1 MLPKQKRLS
10 GRDITQLFKGG
21 KTTGTPFFVA
31 RYAKEEG
38 NLVRCSVIAP
48 KTIAKTAVLRNSLR
62 RKWYASVDHA
72 LKTTA
77 PVPGIY
83 AFVLK
88 KEAIP
93 LTLTKRTQAIT
104 SFFSKNK

>member
-1 MLPKQKRLS
+1 MLSKGKRLS
-10 GRDITQLFKGG
+10 GRDITKLFKGG
-21 KTTGTPFFVA
+21 KTTGTLFFVA
-31 RYAKEEG
+31 RYAKEEEEG
-38 NLVRCSVIAP
+38 VKCAVIAP

-72 LKTTA
+72 LKTNN

-88 KEAIP
+88 KEALL
-93 LTLTKRTQAIT
+93 LTPTERTRAIIT
-104 SFFSKNK
+104 YFLKNK

>member
-31 RYAKEEG
+31 RYAKEG
-38 NLVRCSVIAP
+38 GKGVRCAVIAP

-62 RKWYASVDHA
+62 RKWYASIDQA
-72 LKTTA
+72 LSTISPA
-77 PVPGIY
+77 SGIY

-88 KEAIP
+88 KEAI
-93 LTLTKRTQAIT
+93 TLTPINRIQAIT
-104 SFFSKNK
+104 SFFSKNQ

>member
-10 GRDITQLFKGG
+10 GRDITNLFKGG

-31 RYAKEEG
+31 RYAKEG
-38 NLVRCSVIAP
+38 DKTVRCAVIAP
-48 KTIAKTAVLRNSLR
+48 KTIAKTAVMRTSLR
-62 RKWYASVDHA
+62 RKWYASIDQA
-72 LKTTA
+72 LTTAA
-77 PVPGIY
+77 PVPGTY

-93 LTLTKRTQAIT
+93 LNSDERTQAIS
-104 SFFSKNK
+104 SFFSKNR